1 MPKKRERTD
10 RNHKRPHLA
19 EALAGLSR
27 KRQEFFRPVLENPRE
42 FVLLNVRELAQRLR
56 VDPATVIRVILKMGF
71 ASYREFQ
78 HYLHELSTSQATS
91 LDSMQTSKTKGSSLT
106 AHIQEAIDLDYQNL
120 QRFRNAIDTGRI
132 ATLAKRIH
140 KANRIVVL
148 GGDLAANL
156 AGFLN
161 YHLIVLGLPAV
172 IATSAGE
179 SAHLTL
185 ASGKNDVIIAISFR
199 RGLRHTVE
207 GLKRA
212 KANGSYC
219 VGVADTLIS
228 PIARFS
234 NECFIASVDSPS
246 YGVSYSAPISLLH
259 GILTAC
265 GFYDR
270 RTSLDLM
277 KRTAEEQRHG
287 SRWYQEE

>member
-1 MPKKRERTD
+1 VPDDGILVLGMPKKRQGNEP
-10 RNHKRPHLA
+10 NQKRPHLA

-42 FVLLNVRELAQRLR
+42 FVLLNVRELALRLK

-71 ASYREFQ
+71 GSYREFQ

-91 LDSMQTSKTKGSSLT
+91 L
-106 AHIQEAIDLDYQNL
+106 QNL

-132 ATLAKRIH
+132 AALAKKIH
-140 KANRIVVL
+140 GAKRIVVL

-156 AGFLN
+156 AGFLH

-172 IATSAGE
+172 VATSAGE
-179 SAHLTL
+179 STHLTL

-212 KANGSYC
+212 RSNGSYC
-219 VGVADTLIS
+219 VGIADTLIS
-228 PIARFS
+228 PIARFA

-265 GFYDR
+265 GFYDQR
-270 RTSLDLM
+270 NSLDLM